1 VLTRVA
7 VIDCVR
13 VSGRARGER
22 RWGRGW
28 LVRGVVAACGLFVS
42 GLLLKHC
49 GGVFWLVWSFCFAL
63 PALHCTVL
71 HCPTRRSLSMCASAP
86 PIYLS
91 APPCFPGVLWRT
103 AREEHHHTDFY
114 LFLAAHLRGSEG
126 WGMHSF
132 HPFFSVVCLAVALAL
147 AVVLRVECRSV
158 SSWGRL
164 CGLVCCGLV
173 RCGGTRQMLALA
185 KRRRETQGVVGSR

>member
-1 VLTRVA
+1 MAGGCTAWIRLRRWRFSKFFSLGAGARVVLTRVA

-91 APPCFPGVLWRT
+91 ALPRLAFRGFFGVP
-103 AREEHHHTDFY
+103 
-114 LFLAAHLRGSEG
+114 RGKSIIIQI
-126 WGMHSF
+126 SIYF
-132 HPFFSVVCLAVALAL
+132 
-147 AVVLRVECRSV
+147 
-158 SSWGRL
+158 
-164 CGLVCCGLV
+164 
-173 RCGGTRQMLALA
+173 
-185 KRRRETQGVVGSR
+185 